1 MKKTSSHKQPAIA
14 ACAFEIQPGKDRIQ
28 LFPVGKFR
36 AVDGRP
42 AECANWYLDEKLANS
57 LISAL
62 ASRTNPVVIDYEHQT
77 LRTEQNGKP
86 APAAGWINP
95 QSLTWTPD
103 GLFADVTWTARAKE
117 LIQGGEY
124 RFISPVFCYDR
135 QSGAI
140 TKFIHAALTN
150 DPGLDGMSE
159 VTLAAASRLAAHN
172 PVEEEFLVNEEL
184 LKLLRQLL
192 GLAADADEAAITAAL
207 EKMLNEIKTDAG
219 ENANASLSTVFSTL
233 KTKKE
238 EVAALTVALDAAKKT
253 PPGAP
258 DPAKYAPVSV
268 LTELQQQVASLSARV
283 NGGELDTLVADALN
297 AGKLLPA
304 LEPWARELG
313 EKDIAALKSYIDK
326 AAPIAALTSQQSGGQ
341 PPTGG
346 NNHGLNATEL
356 SVAAL
361 SGMTAEEFATA
372 KKSLENN

>member
-1 MKKTSSHKQPAIA
+1 M
-14 ACAFEIQPGKDRIQ
+14 
-28 LFPVGKFR
+28 
-36 AVDGRP
+36 
-42 AECANWYLDEKLANS
+42 
-57 LISAL
+57 
-62 ASRTNPVVIDYEHQT
+62 
-77 LRTEQNGKP
+77 
-86 APAAGWINP
+86 
-95 QSLTWTPD
+95 
-103 GLFADVTWTARAKE
+103 
-117 LIQGGEY
+117 
-124 RFISPVFCYDR
+124 
-135 QSGAI
+135 
-140 TKFIHAALTN
+140 
-150 DPGLDGMSE
+150 
-159 VTLAAASRLAAHN
+159 
-172 PVEEEFLVNEEL
+172 NEEL